1 MAQESELA
9 YLKSLNKNRSVDAL
23 PKPLPA
29 IRDLAFEAL
38 GAFLGNAF
46 DGVDDSLF
54 ERADMAHSNNE
65 QTYYFDSMREVR
77 IKRRFV
83 EEAFNNN
90 LTKFFVGL
98 FEEPKE
104 AEKEDLKDSNYDS
117 LTLVQDDALEIDVAI
132 TSMVTKIRGSCTAE
146 LFSLT
151 NRMESLL
158 KHAVDNR
165 NNPLDPQHICDSF
178 VDALT
183 LTDVDVECKLLILKQ
198 FDKNVIRRLPELY
211 HEVEQIF
218 ISAGINPEKLK
229 RTIKK
234 GRTAEKPK
242 PEKADTQEE
251 ALQNPDNPFDFN
263 NTGMMVEELPS
274 EPTPVSNQ
282 VNDFDMVASQLLD
295 RWLGRSDYQSPY
307 IKANDEL
314 YGFLE
319 GLMVSQPQKSIPI
332 TSSNPS
338 LGNRPAR
345 IVRRDELLNLLDQ
358 IQNNHVN
365 SSSDFVSAEA
375 IRDSLSQLLNQFAT
389 DERQAQ
395 VATVD
400 EDVINLVSL
409 FFDFILDDPNL
420 PTVIQALIGR
430 LQIPVLRLAIKDRA
444 FFNKP
449 GHPARMLLNEL
460 ARAGVGLDEDAKE
473 KKDVV
478 YMKISSVVQRILKE
492 FDGTVELFE
501 QLFHNFRSFIV
512 KEAKRASRVEE
523 RTKEVA
529 RGKAKMDHAKALVSK
544 MIEDRASGDYVPPFI
559 KEFLQGTWQQVLLR
573 IGLTKGP
580 ESDTW
585 RELIEAMDGLV
596 WVLVPRRD
604 RVSRQRWT
612 KVLPTVFKDLR
623 KGMLEIEVNPFDQ
636 QKFFSELET
645 TLHAQLRNA
654 LHNENLAKE
663 LKSKPVL
670 EEKSTGTQEEQ
681 SKQSEN
687 ETAGELVVFEG
698 EEEGPMDELDLI
710 IALESNPHNMAKVKP
725 KGHKTAVELQY
736 EKEMA
741 ALKHF
746 IKEAESIPVGSW
758 LEFTPANGAR
768 LRCKL
773 VEKIEETQTF
783 VFVNRLGQKVLEQ
796 QKKLI
801 AQELKKRRVKIIDNR
816 PLFDRALDAVVGKLR
831 LSRQAS
837 MDTTPA

>member
-1 MAQESELA
+1 MAQDSELA

-29 IRDLAFEAL
+29 IRELAFEAL

-77 IKRRFV
+77 IKRRFI
-83 EEAFNNN
+83 EETFNNN
-90 LTKFFVGL
+90 LTRYFVGL
-98 FEEPKE
+98 FDEPKE
-104 AEKEDLKDSNYDS
+104 SKEEEKASNYDS
-117 LTLVQDDALEIDVAI
+117 LSLVQDDALEIEVAI

-151 NRMESLL
+151 NRMEALL
-158 KHAVDNR
+158 KHLVDYR
-165 NNPLDPQHICDSF
+165 NNPLDPQQICDSF
-178 VDALT
+178 VDALS

-218 ISAGINPEKLK
+218 IAAGVNPEKLK
-229 RTIKK
+229 KTIKK
-234 GRTAEKPK
+234 GRTAEKPRK
-242 PEKADTQEE
+242 DKAKSEELDPSTQ
-251 ALQNPDNPFDFN
+251 DNPFDFN
-263 NTGMMVEELPS
+263 NTGMTVEEISSAPMHGGTS
-274 EPTPVSNQ
+274 EAS
-282 VNDFDMVASQLLD
+282 DIDLVASQLLD
-295 RWLGRSDYQSPY
+295 QWLGRSDYQSPY

-314 YGFLE
+314 FGFLE
-319 GLMVSQPQKSIPI
+319 GLMISQPQKSIPI

-338 LGNRPAR
+338 SGSRPAR

-358 IQNNHVN
+358 IQNNHLDN
-365 SSSDFVSAEA
+365 SSDFITTEA
-375 IRDSLSQLLNQFAT
+375 IRNSLSQLLNQFAN

-420 PTVIQALIGR
+420 PTVVQALIGR

-460 ARAGVGLDEDAKE
+460 ARAGVGLEEDAKE

-478 YMKISSVVQRILKE
+478 YMKISGIVQRILKE
-492 FDGTVELFE
+492 FDGSVGLFE
-501 QLFHNFRSFIV
+501 DLYHDFRSFIV

-529 RGKAKMDHAKALVSK
+529 RGKAKMDHAKVLVNK
-544 MIEDRASGDYVPPFI
+544 MIDERLLGDHVPPFI
-559 KEFLQGTWQQVLLR
+559 REFLQNTWQQVLLR

-580 ESDTW
+580 ESEDW
-585 RELIEAMDGLV
+585 REFIEAMDGLV

-604 RVSRQRWT
+604 RGSRQRWA
-612 KVLPTVFKDLR
+612 KIMPSVFSNLR
-623 KGMLEIEVNPFDQ
+623 KGMLEIDVNPFDQ

-645 TLHAQLRNA
+645 TLHAQLRNS
-654 LHNENLAKE
+654 LHNEE
-663 LKSKPVL
+663 LGQDNIPTLMSRVDVP
-670 EEKSTGTQEEQ
+670 E
-681 SKQSEN
+681 EN
-687 ETAGELVVFEG
+687 EVESESDTVGELVVFEAENEG
-698 EEEGPMDELDLI
+698 TEEELDLF

-725 KGHKTAVELQY
+725 KGHKTAVELQH
-736 EKEMA
+736 EKELE
-741 ALKHF
+741 ALKRYL
-746 IKEAESIPVGSW
+746 KEADSIPVGSW
-758 LEFTPANGAR
+758 LEFTPVTGAR

-773 VEKIEETQTF
+773 VEKINETQTF

-796 QKKLI
+796 QRKLI
-801 AQELKKRRVKIIDNR
+801 AQELKKGRVKIIDNR

-831 LSRQAS
+831 LSRQESVDAS
-837 MDTTPA
+837 PA